1 MEYPQAKQQK
11 QEIQNY
17 LLFSG
22 NHINTSIAKLQE
34 LAITI
39 TKRPLVS
46 CKKGFHDM
54 MPTQGEMV
62 ILEIQLRE
70 SVGRGPVQQSRRNS
84 IHSNS

>member
-46 CKKGFHDM
+46 CKKVFM
-54 MPTQGEMV
+54 
-62 ILEIQLRE
+62 I
-70 SVGRGPVQQSRRNS
+70 
-84 IHSNS
+84 